1 MKTFHD
7 CYFISL
13 QSLEKFIVLVV
24 DFFSVSC
31 DLPVTKKVFF
41 VIGVTRQLNHHKKS
55 FYTKSAKFKYQTLWQ
70 NAKISGFQPTKI
82 TDIPVV
88 AVSWR
93 IESAAE
99 SLRRSR
105 GCGLSGVILA
115 APSREGP
122 RTSWKRH
129 TTHTSFH
136 QLVTSKMTQCNN
148 KKTGVVSSALS
159 MQMRARGKNLGGEG
173 EVQRRAKVH
182 AGLGLWGDKEH

>member
-99 SLRRSR
+99 SLSRSR
-105 GCGLSGVILA
+105 GCGVW
-115 APSREGP
+115 
-122 RTSWKRH
+122 T
-129 TTHTSFH
+129 
-136 QLVTSKMTQCNN
+136 
-148 KKTGVVSSALS
+148 
-159 MQMRARGKNLGGEG
+159 
-173 EVQRRAKVH
+173 
-182 AGLGLWGDKEH
+182 LWGHPGGTLQGGTPNFLKATHDTHVLPPASHFQNDAMQQQKNRRRFERAFHANARKG